1 MMFKEKKVIIVLILL
16 SVNTQII
23 EIHTITDSQKISLH
37 GVQFCN

>member
-1 MMFKEKKVIIVLILL
+1 MLKEKKVIIVLIWV
-16 SVNTQII
+16 SVNDIN